1 VIQESLPWNLTH
13 NRYAILGVPRSGS
26 QLTESLVN
34 YSLSKK
40 FSDVVSLQ
48 EIFTAQ
54 AALFNTITLRDGR
67 LYFEDAAK
75 ISLSEV
81 PAKNRERLDLIS
93 QAGQEQ
99 ALTCRVFLDD
109 RMASKSFREGLQYLK
124 DNGFHF
130 IYVNRSFEH
139 KIISGMFAKNSFIFN
154 RVKNTMMLHIDIE
167 ELKSFIMAR
176 YLLEEQNRR
185 VMDQLISYDVVD
197 YDSLTTMAETLSDS
211 EKELAF
217 GIFKKKQLP
226 LDPYE
231 QIINAEEVREVFTT
245 FYPKLVS
252 LAGQLL

>member
-1 VIQESLPWNLTH
+1 MIQESLPWNLTH

-40 FSDVVSLQ
+40 FDDVVSLQ

-54 AALFNTITLRDGR
+54 AALFNTIKLRDGK
-67 LYFEDAAK
+67 LYFEDAAN

-81 PAKNRERLDLIS
+81 PAKNRERLELIS
-93 QAGQEQ
+93 KAGNEQ
-99 ALTCRVFLDD
+99 AITCRVFLDD
-109 RMASKSFREGLQYLK
+109 RMASKSFQEGLNYLK

-139 KIISGMFAKNSFIFN
+139 KIISAMFAKKSFIFN
-154 RVKNTMMLHIDIE
+154 REKNTMMLHIDIE
-167 ELKSFIMAR
+167 ELKSFIIAR
-176 YLLEEQNRR
+176 YLLEEQNKR
-185 VMDQLISYDVVD
+185 VMDKLISYDVVE
-197 YDSLTTMAETLSDS
+197 YDSLTTMAKNLSES

-217 GIFKKKQLP
+217 GIFKNKQLP

-231 QIINAEEVREVFTT
+231 QIINADEVKEVFSI
-245 FYPKLVS
+245 FYPKLIDLCS
-252 LAGQLL
+252 ELL